1 MWRVRAGQRL
11 AWRSWGD
18 DSVLYNDLSGDTHLL
33 DGATLQLLLALQAG
47 AQPARAPDAAEALA
61 DLLVQ
66 LERLAL
72 IERIPC

>member
-1 MWRVRAGQRL
+1 MWRVRPGQRL

-47 AQPARAPDAAEALA
+47 AQPADEAEALA
-61 DLLVQ
+61 DLLLQ